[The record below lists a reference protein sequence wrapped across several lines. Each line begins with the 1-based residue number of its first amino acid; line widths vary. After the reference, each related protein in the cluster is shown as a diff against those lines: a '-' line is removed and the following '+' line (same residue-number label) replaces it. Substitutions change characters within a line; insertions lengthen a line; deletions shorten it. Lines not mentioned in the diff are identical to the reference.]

1 MKKEKRQEGSLPQ
14 GTNKKKKHRHR
25 QSETNSERHS
35 ATKTI
40 SSSASTS
47 DDEEHLF
54 QIEKSYTVA
63 RPTPASQ
70 QSILHVDSI
79 VPNLTTDIPGKP
91 AQLTDISRLQ
101 EFDIQRTLLP
111 VSHASVPLSTVNA
124 SNANDP
130 SVPSSNLR
138 SYIAL
143 PRTGANGTN
152 RIVKSI
158 DETNP
163 ISRTELSV
171 LSGKNTFNDCI
182 SIDRSD

>member
-1 MKKEKRQEGSLPQ
+1 MKNEKRQETSLPQ
-14 GTNKKKKHRHR
+14 GIPKKKKHRHR
-25 QSETNSERHS
+25 HSETNSERRS

-47 DDEEHLF
+47 DDEDRLF

-70 QSILHVDSI
+70 QSTQHVESVGTNLHAD
-79 VPNLTTDIPGKP
+79 TP
-91 AQLTDISRLQ
+91 ARPVQLTDITRLQ

-111 VSHASVPLSTVNA
+111 VSHASVPLSTA
-124 SNANDP
+124 STVNANDP
-130 SVPSSNLR
+130 SVPANNLR

-143 PRTGANGTN
+143 PRTGANGNN
-152 RIVKSI
+152 RIIKSI
-158 DETNP
+158 DENNP

-171 LSGKNTFNDCI
+171 LSGKSVFNDCI
-182 SIDRSD
+182 SIN